1 MMRTTVTASPRSTP
15 DAVTDSLRSAILSG
29 AIAGGAPLKQNDV
42 AAQFGVSI
50 VPVREAFQRL
60 VAEGLAE
67 HRPNRGVLVTA
78 LTDADLTEI
87 AELRTLLEPHALRLS
102 APHLSPSDLAKAE
115 AVLHRAAGTDDLLER
130 ARLHWEFHH
139 ALYARAERPRL
150 LDQLG
155 LLHTS
160 LSRCLLPAWSRV
172 GISSG
177 WVGSHMQ
184 IVSAIRQQDVDTAC
198 KEIVRQIADAAE
210 RMRHDLIQIPKGRT
224 P

>member
-1 MMRTTVTASPRSTP
+1 MTTSPRSTP
-15 DAVTDSLRSAILSG
+15 DAITDGLRSAILSG

-42 AAQFGVSI
+42 AAQFGVSV

-67 HRPNRGVLVTA
+67 HRPNRGVLVTG
-78 LTDADLTEI
+78 LTDADLAEI

-102 APHLSPSDLAKAE
+102 APRLSSSDLTRAE
-115 AVLHRAAGTDDLLER
+115 GVLRRAAGTDDLLER

-139 ALYARAERPRL
+139 ALYAKAERPRL
-150 LDQLG
+150 LGHLG

-177 WVGSHMQ
+177 WVSSHMQ
-184 IVSAIRQQDVDTAC
+184 IISAVRRQDVDAAC
-198 KEIVRQIADAAE
+198 KEIVRQITDAAE
-210 RMRHDLIQIPKGRT
+210 RMRHDLIQTPKSGT